1 MATINIDIT
10 KLAGENFE
18 DLFLKAGNDKG
29 LYDSLI
35 FENPTTLNDG
45 SGFNTQIV
53 GNLKTDSPL
62 YPVAKIKTFTFRYN
76 RVLPFPSNLDSEIA
90 VFDVAPT
97 VEELELMVRRYPMIF
112 SNVTIVVGPIP
123 TKTTEVVT
131 GEISIMSNV
140 SSLVYASTSVI
151 TYRIT
156 AEEES
161 PVEGLELTGFTN
173 NALFVRKDINGFTN
187 DDYMAPDT

>member
-1 MATINIDIT
+1 
-10 KLAGENFE
+10 
-18 DLFLKAGNDKG
+18 
-29 LYDSLI
+29 
-35 FENPTTLNDG
+35 
-45 SGFNTQIV
+45 
-53 GNLKTDSPL
+53 
-62 YPVAKIKTFTFRYN
+62 
-76 RVLPFPSNLDSEIA
+76 
-90 VFDVAPT
+90 
-97 VEELELMVRRYPMIF
+97 MVRRNPMII

-156 AEEES
+156 AEEEP

-173 NALFVRKDINGFTN
+173 NTLFVRKDINGFTN
-187 DDYMAPDT
+187 DDYMAPGT

>member
-29 LYDSLI
+29 LYDSLT

-45 SGFNTQIV
+45 SGFNTQII
-53 GNLKTDSPL
+53 GNLKEDSSL
-62 YPVAKIKTFTFRYN
+62 YPVAKTKTFTFRYN
-76 RVLPFPSNLDSEIA
+76 RVFTFPSNLDSEIA
-90 VFDVAPT
+90 TFDVAPT

-156 AEEES
+156 AEEEP

-173 NALFVRKDINGFTN
+173 NTLFVRKDINGFTN
-187 DDYMAPDT
+187 DDYMAPGT

>member
-29 LYDSLI
+29 LYDSLT

-45 SGFNTQIV
+45 SGFNTQII
-53 GNLKTDSPL
+53 GNLKEDSSL
-62 YPVAKIKTFTFRYN
+62 YPVAKTKTFTFRYN

-90 VFDVAPT
+90 TFDVAPT

-156 AEEES
+156 AKEEP
-161 PVEGLELTGFTN
+161 PVEDLELTGFTN

-187 DDYMAPDT
+187 DDYMAP

>member
-45 SGFNTQIV
+45 SGFNTQII

-62 YPVAKIKTFTFRYN
+62 YPVAKTKTFTFRYN

-97 VEELELMVRRYPMIF
+97 VEELELTVRRYPMIF
-112 SNVTIVVGPIP
+112 SNVTIVVGTIP
-123 TKTTEVVT
+123 SKTTEAVT
-131 GEISIMSNV
+131 GEITIMSNV

-156 AEEES
+156 AEEEP

>member
-29 LYDSLI
+29 LYDSLT

-45 SGFNTQIV
+45 SGFNTQII
-53 GNLKTDSPL
+53 GNLKEDSSL
-62 YPVAKIKTFTFRYN
+62 YPVAKTKTFTFRYN

-90 VFDVAPT
+90 TFDVAPT

-131 GEISIMSNV
+131 GEISIVSNV

-156 AEEES
+156 AEEEP
-161 PVEGLELTGFTN
+161 PVEDLELTGFTN

-187 DDYMAPDT
+187 DDYMAP

>member
-29 LYDSLI
+29 LYDSLT

-45 SGFNTQIV
+45 SGFNTQII
-53 GNLKTDSPL
+53 GNLKEDSSL
-62 YPVAKIKTFTFRYN
+62 YPVAKTKTFTFRYN

-90 VFDVAPT
+90 TFDVAPT

-131 GEISIMSNV
+131 GEISIISNT
-140 SSLVYASTSVI
+140 SSLVYASTSIV
-151 TYRIT
+151 TYRIN
-156 AEEES
+156 AEVEP
-161 PVEGLELTGFTN
+161 PVEDLELTGFTN
-173 NALFVRKDINGFTN
+173 NALFVKTDINGFTN
-187 DDYMAPDT
+187 DDYMADD